1 MEKDNKEKPTCCHC
15 SKQFTTTSNMYQHIR
30 EVHGVEPVN
39 FGRLRCPGCG
49 NNFPN
54 YESIRTHVSREHNVK
69 CELEEHRFHTEKDF
83 FEWKRKVE
91 EEKKCLYVR
100 HSAARISAAKENVY
114 YYICHRSGLSKS
126 RSTGKRPSKLESNK
140 MNAHC
145 PSTMMVKVSKRVY
158 VVYCPVHYGH
168 DQSLGRDRRNVKG
181 QGSKEEKVKSPLDRI
196 NEGLKSSLQK
206 VLDGIQHG
214 AEVSQQIHA
223 LTKKD
228 VQSIKKDFILLNSA
242 DSHENDAT
250 GIRLWVQSVSQ
261 CEEDN
266 PVIFYKDQGE
276 SDITGFLSEQDFCLI
291 FMTKMQQKMLMDFCN
306 PKICVDFNHGP
317 NSQDYFLTTLLT
329 IDEFDNGC
337 PVAYCICNRINL
349 ELINFFYHYV
359 RSKVGVITA
368 NVFLSDDAPEF
379 YNAWEVCM
387 TPTQHQ
393 FLCPWLVDRCW
404 RKHLSK
410 ISSRIKKVSVY
421 KTLVALMQEPN
432 VETFLETENNFVKL
446 LEDDPDTRKFKTF
459 YSSHYAQCTQQWAYC
474 YTKHVGLNT
483 TVYLES
489 FHKTMKHVYL
499 EGKKIKRIDKTL
511 DALLKLTKNKIFEKL
526 CNSSRKVPSASIT
539 NMHQKESQS
548 IALVSTI
555 ADDKEWII
563 KPSLENVSS
572 YIVKKI
578 DVPICRMCKCFPV
591 LSNRNVCVHEY
602 ECTCYDNLIKLN
614 ICEHIQTCLGVQECK
629 NKLSALG
636 QKVNNSTNISKEQN
650 LHNLDS
656 STQTVFNEK
665 LMHLKEMSNAKFP
678 DTTYAQAN
686 KLLDKCLLL
695 FNEAK
700 EVNSV
705 ITPTPQIQ

>member
-1 MEKDNKEKPTCCHC
+1 
-15 SKQFTTTSNMYQHIR
+15 MYQHIR

-100 HSAARISAAKENVY
+100 HSAARVSAAKENVY

-126 RSTGKRPSKLESNK
+126 RSTGKRPTKLESNK

-181 QGSKEEKVKSPLDRI
+181 QGSKEEKVKTLDRI

-206 VLDGIQHG
+206 ILDGIQHG
-214 AEVSQQIHA
+214 TNESQQIQV

-228 VQSIKKDFILLNSA
+228 VQSIKKDFNLHNSEE
-242 DSHENDAT
+242 SHENDAT

-291 FMTKMQQKMLMDFCN
+291 FMTKMQQNVDRLLQ
-306 PKICVDFNHGP
+306 PKNI
-317 NSQDYFLTTLLT
+317 
-329 IDEFDNGC
+329 
-337 PVAYCICNRINL
+337 
-349 ELINFFYHYV
+349 
-359 RSKVGVITA
+359 SKVGVITA

-387 TPTQHQ
+387 VPTQHQ

-421 KTLVALMQEPN
+421 KTLAALMQEPN
-432 VETFLETENNFVKL
+432 VETFLETEKNFVKL
-446 LEDDPDTRKFKTF
+446 LEDDPDTKKFKKF

-483 TVYLES
+483 NVHLES
-489 FHKTMKHVYL
+489 FHKTLKHVYL
-499 EGKKIKRIDKTL
+499 EGKKIKRIDRTL

-539 NMHQKESQS
+539 NMHQKQSQS

-563 KPSLENVSS
+563 KPSLESVSS

-578 DVPICRMCKCFPV
+578 DVPICRTCKCFPV

-602 ECTCYDNLIKLN
+602 ECTCYDNLIKLS
-614 ICEHIQTCLGVQECK
+614 ICEHIQTCLGLQECK

-636 QKVNNSTNISKEQN
+636 QKVDNCTNISKEQN
-650 LHNLDS
+650 LHNLVS
-656 STQTVFNEK
+656 STRTVFNEK

-700 EVNSV
+700 EVNTV